1 MLGPTRDRMS
11 EVLIPLALEAG
22 IAEPS
27 AMDSAPLT
35 ISDLAD
41 VLKGHLNGMGTL
53 EVTGEV
59 SGYKTY
65 PSGHHYFA
73 LKDSEAKVDCV
84 LYSFQARWLKTP
96 LRDGMK
102 VIAKVKAD
110 FYGKSGK
117 FSLVVDSIKPA
128 GEGDLF
134 QKFKELQ
141 AKLKAEGLFEDELKR
156 PLPEF
161 PKVVAFVTSEIGAVW
176 HDFIEVLKTRGWSG
190 TAWLVPARVQGDT
203 CPGSVINGLQQAN
216 EIPGIDLIVV
226 GRGGGSME
234 DLWGFNDEAL
244 VRAVRA
250 SRTPVISAVGH
261 QTDFTLCDFAADKRA
276 ETPTAAAEL
285 IATGQAKLRQRLK
298 LLASELAQHSPKAK
312 LQSLYQDL
320 DLLSE
325 RLDGAA
331 QEVVAEYRHR
341 LSELGGELHRLSPKA
356 RLGVTREK
364 LNQLGHRL
372 RSAGFESILSRGYSI
387 VRDADGS
394 VISTS
399 KAVTKGRKLRLKFND
414 GEADAVG
421 GI

>member
-1 MLGPTRDRMS
+1 
-11 EVLIPLALEAG
+11 
-22 IAEPS
+22 
-27 AMDSAPLT
+27 MDSAPLT

-53 EVTGEV
+53 EVTGEI

-73 LKDSEAKVDCV
+73 LKDSEAKVDCI
-84 LYSFQARWLKTP
+84 LYAFQARWLKTP

-102 VIAKVKAD
+102 VVAKAKAD

-117 FSLVVDSIKPA
+117 FSLVIDSLKPA

-141 AKLKAEGLFEDELKR
+141 AKLKAEGLFEDGLKR

-161 PKVVAFVTSEIGAVW
+161 PKTVAFVTSEIGAVW

-190 TAWLVPARVQGDT
+190 AAWLVPARVQGEA
-203 CPGSVINGLQQAN
+203 CPGSVIAGLRQAN
-216 EIPGIDLIVV
+216 GIPGIDLIVV

-234 DLWGFNDEAL
+234 DLWGFNDETL

-285 IATGQAKLRQRLK
+285 IASGQTRLRQRLK
-298 LLASELAQHSPKAK
+298 LLAADLARHSPLAK
-312 LQSLYQDL
+312 LQSLHQEL
-320 DLLSE
+320 DLLNE

-331 QEVVAEYRHR
+331 QELVAERRHR

-364 LNQLGHRL
+364 LDQLGHRL
-372 RSAGFESILSRGYSI
+372 KSAGFESILARGYAI
-387 VRDADGS
+387 VRDAEGA
-394 VISTS
+394 VIS
-399 KAVTKGRKLRLKFND
+399 ARRQVTRGKKLRLKFGD
-414 GEADAVG
+414 GEADATG
-421 GI
+421 G

>member
-1 MLGPTRDRMS
+1 M
-11 EVLIPLALEAG
+11 A
-22 IAEPS
+22 
-27 AMDSAPLT
+27 SAPLT
-35 ISDLAD
+35 ISELAD

-73 LKDSEAKVDCV
+73 LKDADAKVDCV
-84 LYSFQARWLKTP
+84 LYAFQARWLKEP
-96 LRDGMK
+96 LREGQK
-102 VIAKVKAD
+102 VVAKAKAD

-117 FSLVVDSIKPA
+117 MSLIVESIKPA

-134 QKFKELQ
+134 QKFKELRD
-141 AKLKAEGLFEDELKR
+141 KLKAEGLFDESLKR
-156 PLPEF
+156 PLPDF

-176 HDFIEVLKTRGWSG
+176 HDFTEVLKTRGWSG
-190 TAWLVPARVQGDT
+190 TAWLVPARVQGET
-203 CPGSVINGLQQAN
+203 CPGSVINGLKQAN
-216 EIPGIDLIVV
+216 AIPGIDLIVV

-261 QTDFTLCDFAADKRA
+261 QTDFTLCDFAADRRA

-285 IATGQAKLRQRLK
+285 IASGQTKLRDRLR
-298 LLASELAQHSPKAK
+298 LLGAELARHSPKAR

-320 DLLSE
+320 DLLRE
-325 RLDGAA
+325 RLDGAV
-331 QEVVAEYRHR
+331 EEIVADRRHR

-356 RLGVTREK
+356 RMGVAREK
-364 LNQLGHRL
+364 LDQLGKRL
-372 RSAGFESILSRGYSI
+372 TSAGFESVLARGYSI
-387 VRDADGS
+387 VRDADGA
-394 VISTS
+394 VISTREG
-399 KAVTKGRKLRLKFND
+399 VTTGRKLRLKFGD
-414 GEADAVG
+414 GEAAATG
-421 GI
+421 G